1 MKFMKSLILIVLIVS
16 ASSNLFAQ
24 KKVDPVGTWSF
35 YAEGAPY
42 EYNSG
47 DIEIEKAGKEYTAK
61 IVYGESYEI
70 KGNDVVMEKDQIS
83 FKVYIE
89 GEPVSIKGTVT
100 KETIIGTA
108 SYSEGT
114 ISFKAERKKEDKK

>member
-1 MKFMKSLILIVLIVS
+1 MKFMKSLILILLIVS
-16 ASSNLFAQ
+16 ASANLFAQ
-24 KKVDPVGTWSF
+24 KKADPVGTWSF
-35 YAEGAPY
+35 YAEAAPY

-47 DIEIEKAGKEYTAK
+47 DIVIEKEGKEYTTK

-70 KGNDVVMEKDQIS
+70 KGLDVVLEKDQIS

-100 KETIIGTA
+100 KETINGTA
-108 SYSEGT
+108 IYTDGSV
-114 ISFKAERKKEDKK
+114 SFIAERKKEEKK